1 VIQFDYVVVVRATEK
16 PAEKSAGFCLGG
28 GLDLP
33 TVVKGLE
40 VGA

>member
-1 VIQFDYVVVVRATEK
+1 MIDFEDVVVVRATEK
-16 PAEKSAGFCLGG
+16 PAEKFAGFCFGG

-33 TVVKGLE
+33 AVVKGLE